1 MSAEDD
7 LRRLVEEL
15 TESERRLTDLERFA
29 ADDRKT
35 PEKRRRYAA
44 LANAQKVVVRLRWR
58 AING

>member
-44 LANAQKVVVRLRWR
+44 LIDAQKVVVRLRWR